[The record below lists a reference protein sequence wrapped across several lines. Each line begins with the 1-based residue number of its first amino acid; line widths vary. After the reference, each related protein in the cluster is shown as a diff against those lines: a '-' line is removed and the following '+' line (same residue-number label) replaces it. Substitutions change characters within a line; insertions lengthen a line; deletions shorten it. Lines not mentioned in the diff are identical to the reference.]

1 MKAIVFDLDN
11 TLFKTD
17 NCQPYLRSRAGRE
30 VISKLITD
38 GTVTVTPIHE
48 RMVPF
53 VNELVGNEK
62 CDVYIFSDSPKDY
75 CLSILKKY
83 KLKID
88 DDNVYGSQHKPTV
101 EDAQILEDY
110 DGVVVVGDSP
120 KDVYFAHLNFAASI
134 LIGRFD
140 EKNIKFYNK
149 WTKPTAIVTK
159 MDELEKNIRAFLLNE
174 FEFVEPSISDYY
186 KTVDP
191 DNVELVELGL
201 DKIGHSFE
209 YWPNPEDWTTDK
221 QKDVWFDVKRSI
233 KVSKDL
239 TPKQIHNK
247 EQVLFYNQDGKIGAG
262 KAFRNIVYGYFLEFA
277 KWLVKNDIKGR
288 IYLVATPSSVPF
300 ECNKS
305 ALMQILIEWWS
316 KYAFYRRDELKCQI
330 FDGSV
335 VERFWPTKPAHMS
348 NGRREVSPHL
358 ETLGVYQGAIKF
370 HKPDAVIII
379 DDVVTSGTQM
389 KAVATLLAATKMY
402 PENTPVYGYALVKT
416 TRTGSPL
423 NELLRLF
430 SDAERA
436 GA

>member
-17 NCQPYLRSRAGRE
+17 KCLPYLRSRAGRE
-30 VISKLITD
+30 IISKLITD
-38 GTVTVTPIHE
+38 GTVEVTPIHE
-48 RMVPF
+48 KMVSF
-53 VNELVGNEK
+53 VNGLVVNGK
-62 CDVYIFSDSPKDY
+62 CDVFVFSDSPKDY
-75 CLSILKKY
+75 CLSILKKH
-83 KLKID
+83 KLNID
-88 DDNVYGSQHKPTV
+88 DDNVYGSQHKPTA

-110 DGVVVVGDSP
+110 DGIIVIGDSP
-120 KDVYFAHLNFAASI
+120 KDVYFAHLNSAASI

-140 EKNIKFYNK
+140 EKDIKFYTK

-159 MDELEKNIRAFLLNE
+159 MAELEKNIEAFLSNK

-191 DNVELVELGL
+191 ENVELIELGL
-201 DKIGHSFE
+201 DRIGHSFE
-209 YWPNPEDWTTDK
+209 YWPNPDDWTTDK

-239 TPKQIHNK
+239 TPKQINNK
-247 EQVLFYNQDGKIGAG
+247 EKVSFYNQDGKIGNG
-262 KAFRNIVYGYFLEFA
+262 RAFRNIVYEYFLEFA

-305 ALMQILIEWWS
+305 APMQILIDWWS
-316 KYAFYRRDELKCQI
+316 KYAFYRKDELKCQI
-330 FDGSV
+330 FAGSV
-335 VERFWPTKPAHMS
+335 VERYWPTKPAHMS
-348 NGRREVSPHL
+348 NGRREVIPHL
-358 ETLGVYQGAIKF
+358 ETLGVYQGAVKF

-389 KAVATLLAATKMY
+389 KAVATLLAATNMY
-402 PENTPVYGYALVKT
+402 PEDTPVYGYALVKT

-423 NELLRLF
+423 DELLRLF
-430 SDAERA
+430 SDAEKA